1 MQNSPLSHNSYI
13 RKRDSNQVNLRDVAL
28 KSSGKAPS
36 KHAQTSPASATRTQ
50 KNKTSSLTFA
60 FRYVFTSALIFCATT
75 VAMNFT
81 AYSAIFYQH
90 YLEFTGQT
98 KNISLLEYSNDD
110 QLNQKVAE
118 HDQLQE
124 IQTEQIKLSQKLN
137 LPIFN
142 ADIIPPGTRII
153 IPRMGTNVP
162 VKDVP
167 DNNLFAQNWNGL
179 ESDIQKAL
187 LDGVVHYPG
196 TPTPNQSG
204 NVVFTGHS
212 SYYPWNPG
220 RYKDVFAVLHNV
232 VLGDEIIVFHKQK
245 KYAYQVTQIEKI
257 YPEDVQVLGDA
268 GDDRLTLITC
278 TPIGTNIKR
287 LVVTAKPLNQISSQA
302 TNTALLSN

>member
-1 MQNSPLSHNSYI
+1 VTKKPLSHNSYI
-13 RKRDSNQVNLRDVAL
+13 QKRKSKDLNLRDIQLA
-28 KSSGKAPS
+28 KSTVSTGPNPS
-36 KHAQTSPASATRTQ
+36 SIQSTPKLSRKSKSTPST
-50 KNKTSSLTFA
+50 LGFII
-60 FRYVFTSALIFCATT
+60 RYVLTSAFIFGASTFI
-75 VAMNFT
+75 MNYS

-118 HDQLQE
+118 NDELKK
-124 IQTEQIKLSQKLN
+124 IQAEQIKQSQKVN
-137 LPIFN
+137 LPLFN

-153 IPRMGTNVP
+153 LPRLGTNVP
-162 VKDVP
+162 VKNVSDK
-167 DNNLFAQNWNGL
+167 NLFTQDWNGL
-179 ESDIQKAL
+179 EKDIQEAL

-245 KYAYQVTQIEKI
+245 KYVYQVTQLEKI
-257 YPEDVQVLGDA
+257 YPEEVQVLGDA

-287 LVVTAKPLNQISSQA
+287 LIVTAKPIASIYQ
-302 TNTALLSN
+302 

>member
-1 MQNSPLSHNSYI
+1 MTKKPLSHNSYI
-13 RKRDSNQVNLRDVAL
+13 QKRKSKDLNLRDIQLA
-28 KSSGKAPS
+28 KSTVSTGPNPS
-36 KHAQTSPASATRTQ
+36 SIQSTPKLSRKSKSKPST
-50 KNKTSSLTFA
+50 LGFII
-60 FRYVFTSALIFCATT
+60 RYVLTSAFIFGASTFI
-75 VAMNFT
+75 MNYS

-118 HDQLQE
+118 NDELKK
-124 IQTEQIKLSQKLN
+124 IQAEQIKQSQKVN
-137 LPIFN
+137 LPLFN

-153 IPRMGTNVP
+153 LPRLGTNVP
-162 VKDVP
+162 VKNVSDK
-167 DNNLFAQNWNGL
+167 NLFTQDWNGL
-179 ESDIQKAL
+179 ENDIQEAL

-245 KYAYQVTQIEKI
+245 KYVYQVTQLEKI
-257 YPEDVQVLGDA
+257 YPEEVQVLGDA

-287 LVVTAKPLNQISSQA
+287 LIVTAKPIASIYQ
-302 TNTALLSN
+302 

>member
-1 MQNSPLSHNSYI
+1 MTKKPLSHNSYI
-13 RKRDSNQVNLRDVAL
+13 QKRKSKDLNLRDIQLA
-28 KSSGKAPS
+28 KSTVS
-36 KHAQTSPASATRTQ
+36 TSPNPSNTQ
-50 KNKTSSLTFA
+50 STPKLSRKSKSKPTTLEFII
-60 FRYVFTSALIFCATT
+60 RYVLTSAFIFGASTFI
-75 VAMNFT
+75 MNYS

-118 HDQLQE
+118 NDELKKIQE
-124 IQTEQIKLSQKLN
+124 EQIKQSQKVN
-137 LPIFN
+137 LPLFN

-153 IPRMGTNVP
+153 LPRLGTNVP
-162 VKDVP
+162 VKNVSDK
-167 DNNLFAQNWNGL
+167 NLFTQDWNGL
-179 ESDIQKAL
+179 EKDIQEAL

-245 KYAYQVTQIEKI
+245 KYVYQVTQLEKI
-257 YPEDVQVLGDA
+257 YPEEVQVLGDA

-287 LVVTAKPLNQISSQA
+287 LIVTAKPIASIYQ
-302 TNTALLSN
+302 